1 MSEYQSLADYLEID
15 VEYLDEIQPE
25 IEENMGSSGEMLYN
39 YFFYVPEDVDPDIL
53 NELGWRVGE
62 LIDDIP
68 LNIYQEQ
75 DDYEMWIDQFSGAHE
90 IFYASLIDNKNL
102 LSVQVERY
110 VEEKYF
116 QLLYVNLITTLET
129 YLNDVFIHR
138 VMCNDKYIRNMF
150 ERTGIFAH
158 EDMKVKDLYK
168 KFDEK
173 ESIALNYL
181 QKLSWHDI
189 KRVEKL
195 FKGVLGIKLN
205 GDLEF
210 IKVAIRKRHDFVH
223 RNGTT
228 TKAEKVDVDKIDVE
242 TLIEKIKTLVYYIED
257 EIKNLDEE

>member
-1 MSEYQSLADYLEID
+1 
-15 VEYLDEIQPE
+15 
-25 IEENMGSSGEMLYN
+25 
-39 YFFYVPEDVDPDIL
+39 
-53 NELGWRVGE
+53 
-62 LIDDIP
+62 
-68 LNIYQEQ
+68 
-75 DDYEMWIDQFSGAHE
+75 
-90 IFYASLIDNKNL
+90 
-102 LSVQVERY
+102 
-110 VEEKYF
+110 
-116 QLLYVNLITTLET
+116 
-129 YLNDVFIHR
+129 
-138 VMCNDKYIRNMF
+138 MF

-210 IKVAIRKRHDFVH
+210 IKVAIRNQHDFVH

-228 TKAEKVDVDKIDVE
+228 TKAEKVDIDKIDVE
-242 TLIEKIKTLVYYIED
+242 TLIEKIKTLVYYIEG